1 MTNYPPTPAH
11 LQPYVEVLGV
21 EGAIELFL
29 ALGGS
34 EVYLAGIAPTGESLI
49 AERIGADRQMALAA
63 RIRYPKT
70 RVPIPK
76 RWIAHCMRATGLS
89 TAEIGRRLHTTDSTI
104 RRWLAKAPASSDG
117 RKRPDPRQLT
127 LF

>member
-1 MTNYPPTPAH
+1 MTNYPVTPAH

-34 EVYLAGIAPTGESLI
+34 EVYLAGIAPTGQSLI
-49 AERIGADRQMALAA
+49 ADQIGAERQMALAA

-70 RVPIPK
+70 RIPIPK
-76 RWIAHCMRATGLS
+76 QWIAQCMRATGLS
-89 TAEIGRRLHTTDSTI
+89 TAEISRRLHTTDSTV
-104 RRWLAKAPASSDG
+104 RRWLARASAGADPA
-117 RKRPDPRQLT
+117 RLDPRQLS
-127 LF
+127 FF